1 MRHTWPKW
9 RASGGDG
16 SPNPGIVNPSFLRV
30 LIPTRVG
37 GSIKIVV
44 IHFTPFKKG
53 QSVIKSSKSFLL
65 LFFFFQR
72 LFINLP
78 NHRPRLR
85 AFKAPLSLF
94 LSLSSASFD
103 IIRMKRSID
112 KRSMN
117 GMNRSKKR
125 RNKVSNK
132 KRRFLFYADRCV
144 EEWIRDRWV
153 CCLFGSG
160 ARSCVKMKGETRA
173 TRPDERTRETN
184 EE

>member
-85 AFKAPLSLF
+85 AFKAPLSLSF
-94 LSLSSASFD
+94 SLSLLGQLRYYPNETS
-103 IIRMKRSID
+103 RSID

-117 GMNRSKKR
+117 GSKKR

-173 TRPDERTRETN
+173 TRPDERTRKTN

>member
-1 MRHTWPKW
+1 MVAAGRKKKSIAILVTRSFGKRYCDVNTVYICVCVRHTWPKR

-37 GSIKIVV
+37 SSIKIVV

-53 QSVIKSSKSFLL
+53 QSVIKSSTSFLL

-85 AFKAPLSLF
+85 AFKAPLF
-94 LSLSSASFD
+94 LSLSFSPRPAS
-103 IIRMKRSID
+103 ILS
-112 KRSMN
+112 
-117 GMNRSKKR
+117 
-125 RNKVSNK
+125 
-132 KRRFLFYADRCV
+132 
-144 EEWIRDRWV
+144 E
-153 CCLFGSG
+153 
-160 ARSCVKMKGETRA
+160 
-173 TRPDERTRETN
+173 
-184 EE
+184 

>member
-1 MRHTWPKW
+1 MVAAGRKKKSIAILVTRSFGKRYCDVNTVYICVCVRHTWPKW

-53 QSVIKSSKSFLL
+53 QSVIKSSTSFLL

-103 IIRMKRSID
+103 IIRMKRADRLIND
-112 KRSMN
+112 LWTD
-117 GMNRSKKR
+117 R
-125 RNKVSNK
+125 RN
-132 KRRFLFYADRCV
+132 
-144 EEWIRDRWV
+144 
-153 CCLFGSG
+153 G
-160 ARSCVKMKGETRA
+160 A
-173 TRPDERTRETN
+173 TRYRTRSDVFYSTRIGA
-184 EE
+184 